1 MSDRLKRTYR
11 YRLYPTPSQAAELER
26 QIGLLCDVYNAA
38 LEQRRRMWRDHGVS
52 VGYREQSRQLTD
64 ARREHAWL
72 RTMNALAQ
80 HGALKRLDRAY
91 EAFFRRCAAGQAP
104 GYPRFRSRRRAAS
117 ITWPQHGNGCRV
129 VQVGE
134 RNGRIEL
141 QGVGA
146 VKFRAHRPLPLE
158 AKLGQMTVKCVNGRW
173 WVTIAVELAAC
184 ERSGGEPD
192 PGGARVVGLDVG
204 VDELVALSTGER
216 VRGPRI
222 ARARARAVRRA
233 QRRVSRRRRG
243 SLSRLRAVRTLARA
257 QEQVADA
264 RRDHAHKVS
273 RSLADRHA
281 AIAVE
286 DLDVRSMTR
295 SARGT
300 VAEPG
305 RNVRAKAGL
314 NRAIADSGWSQLRE
328 LLTYKLED
336 RGGQLV
342 AVPAQHTSQ
351 TCAACGHRAAENRP
365 SRSVFVCGGCGR
377 REHADVNAARVIAQR
392 GEEKLSAVVGA
403 SAGQDAENDDDP
415 LLGVESD
422 ADTPRTDSQAIVGTT
437 AESPQPGRP
446 RVGGYGS
453 ESVVHP
459 PSDRWV
465 ELVEVAAAAACQLDT
480 PLRQPSEQL
489 SSSGADSPRS
499 YSAQASR
506 ASASSSSVTGSS
518 SSGAAS
524 NASSTGSCWRSS
536 SLAAMESS
544 VILDAARPGA
554 GALSATSPG
563 RQECERPA
571 DDGGPPYVDG
581 SGETRVED
589 AAMAAPSKPNPPPQS
604 ERARALATSSG
615 AGRDFHANGTAMT
628 VQEKILATPSG
639 AGRDF
644 HHRAS
649 PIRNSSR
656 VPRNTLWDGSGFPRY
671 PLGSYQRGF
680 NALPQ

>member
-1 MSDRLKRTYR
+1 VGDRLKRTYR

-38 LEQRRRMWRDHGVS
+38 LEQRRRMWCDHGVS
-52 VGYREQSRQLTD
+52 IRYCEQSRQLTE
-64 ARREHAWL
+64 ARQEHEWL
-72 RTMNALAQ
+72 RSMNALAQ

-91 EAFFRRCAAGQAP
+91 EAFFRRCAAGEAP

-129 VQVGE
+129 KEVGE
-134 RNGRIEL
+134 RNGRVEL

-146 VKFRAHRPLPLE
+146 VKFRAHRPLPHD

-173 WVTIAVELAAC
+173 WLTIAVELAAC
-184 ERSGGEPD
+184 ERSGGESD
-192 PGGARVVGLDVG
+192 PGSARVVGLDVG
-204 VDELVALSTGER
+204 VEELVALSTGER

-222 ARARARAVRRA
+222 ARARARALRRA

-314 NRAIADSGWSQLRE
+314 NRAIADSAWGELRE
-328 LLTYKLED
+328 LLAYKLEE

-342 AVPAQHTSQ
+342 AVPAQYTSQ
-351 TCAACGHRAAENRP
+351 TCAECGHRAAENRP
-365 SRSVFVCGGCGR
+365 SRAVFRCERCGER
-377 REHADVNAARVIAQR
+377 AHADVNAARVIARR
-392 GEEKLSAVVGA
+392 GEEKL
-403 SAGQDAENDDDP
+403 
-415 LLGVESD
+415 
-422 ADTPRTDSQAIVGTT
+422 
-437 AESPQPGRP
+437 
-446 RVGGYGS
+446 Y
-453 ESVVHP
+453 
-459 PSDRWV
+459 
-465 ELVEVAAAAACQLDT
+465 
-480 PLRQPSEQL
+480 
-489 SSSGADSPRS
+489 
-499 YSAQASR
+499 
-506 ASASSSSVTGSS
+506 
-518 SSGAAS
+518 
-524 NASSTGSCWRSS
+524 
-536 SLAAMESS
+536 
-544 VILDAARPGA
+544 
-554 GALSATSPG
+554 
-563 RQECERPA
+563 
-571 DDGGPPYVDG
+571 G

-589 AAMAAPSKPNPPPQS
+589 AAMAAPTKPNPPSQS
-604 ERARALATSSG
+604 DRARGVATPSEAGRDFHSPLAARSSPCARVATPSEAGRDFHPSTPYSPHVPPPLATSSG
-615 AGRDFHANGTAMT
+615 AGRDFHANAP
-628 VQEKILATPSG
+628 VRESERELLATSSG

-644 HHRAS
+644 HFDACR
-649 PIRNSSR
+649 RR
-656 VPRNTLWDGSGFPRY
+656 
-671 PLGSYQRGF
+671 
-680 NALPQ
+680 

>member
-1 MSDRLKRTYR
+1 
-11 YRLYPTPSQAAELER
+11 
-26 QIGLLCDVYNAA
+26 
-38 LEQRRRMWRDHGVS
+38 MWRDHGVS

-80 HGALKRLDRAY
+80 HGALKGLDRAY
-91 EAFFRRCAAGQAP
+91 QAFFRRCAAGEAP

-173 WVTIAVELAAC
+173 WVTIALELAAC
-184 ERSGGEPD
+184 ERSGGESD
-192 PGGARVVGLDVG
+192 PGSARVVGLDVG

-328 LLTYKLED
+328 LLAYKLED

-342 AVPAQHTSQ
+342 AVPAHHTSQ

-365 SRSVFVCGGCGR
+365 SRSVFVCRGCGH

-392 GEEKLSAVVGA
+392 GEEKL
-403 SAGQDAENDDDP
+403 
-415 LLGVESD
+415 
-422 ADTPRTDSQAIVGTT
+422 
-437 AESPQPGRP
+437 
-446 RVGGYGS
+446 Y
-453 ESVVHP
+453 
-459 PSDRWV
+459 
-465 ELVEVAAAAACQLDT
+465 
-480 PLRQPSEQL
+480 
-489 SSSGADSPRS
+489 
-499 YSAQASR
+499 
-506 ASASSSSVTGSS
+506 
-518 SSGAAS
+518 
-524 NASSTGSCWRSS
+524 
-536 SLAAMESS
+536 
-544 VILDAARPGA
+544 
-554 GALSATSPG
+554 
-563 RQECERPA
+563 
-571 DDGGPPYVDG
+571 G

-589 AAMAAPSKPNPPPQS
+589 AAMAAPLKPNPPPQS
-604 ERARALATSSG
+604 EPARALATPSG
-615 AGRDFHANGTAMT
+615 TGRDFHCALRTGCGRR
-628 VQEKILATPSG
+628 LATPSG
-639 AGRDF
+639 TGRDF
-644 HHRAS
+644 HFDACR
-649 PIRNSSR
+649 RR
-656 VPRNTLWDGSGFPRY
+656 
-671 PLGSYQRGF
+671 
-680 NALPQ
+680 